1 MKFSGIE
8 PILAIL
14 AAVGWWIVKAIYD
27 RKRDAELWE
36 EMEETPPARPV
47 PPRVPTAPPP
57 LMPRP
62 QQMPRPPAPAPIVR
76 SPELIRPVIITE
88 EEGPAHREVP
98 HLKHADESYSRASHI
113 QQSVADRLH
122 AIDLHTSTAKA
133 TMRTKRPRPA
143 AATNIL
149 RTFKNPTNVR
159 QAFLAQ
165 FVLNP
170 PKALE

>member
-27 RKRDAELWE
+27 RKRDAEMWE
-36 EMEETPPARPV
+36 EMEETPPARPT
-47 PPRVPTAPPP
+47 PPRVLGIPPPVPQRPQQFPKPPAPPP
-57 LMPRP
+57 
-62 QQMPRPPAPAPIVR
+62 IVR
-76 SPELIRPVIITE
+76 RSEPIRPVIIHE
-88 EEGPAHREVP
+88 PEGPARREVP
-98 HLKHADESYSRASHI
+98 HMKQAQESYSRAAHL
-113 QQSVADRLH
+113 QQTVADRLR
-122 AIDLHTSTAKA
+122 AIDQQTSTHKA
-133 TMRTKRPRPA
+133 SAPPKRNRPTA
-143 AATNIL
+143 APNVAQMF
-149 RTFKNPTNVR
+149 RNPVTVR